1 MFQGLEKAVNVRSMA
16 KLIIKG
22 GNKISGTFSPRGN
35 KNAVLPMLAA
45 STLTDQ
51 PVTLYNVPDI
61 ADVRVML
68 ELLES
73 LGVSVAKEGPSV
85 TLCAAGLQT
94 TTLDEELCRRVRASI
109 LLAGPLAARH
119 GSATVYA
126 PGGDVIGRRR
136 LDTHFYGLQALG
148 IQISDT
154 VPYLFERATLQAAD
168 LVLDE
173 ASVTATENILMAAVL
188 AKGETTIFNAACE
201 PHVQD
206 LANLLV
212 KMGANISGIGT
223 NLLTITGVE
232 RLGGAEHTVAPD
244 YIETGS
250 FLAAAAVTGGALE
263 IKNPGDA
270 LTLSVLQKGFEKL
283 NVKWSIKNETLFQ
296 TLEKNR
302 STRPDLG
309 NFTPKIEDGIW
320 PAFPSDLMSVMIVL
334 ATQTQGQMLF
344 FEKLFE
350 SRMYF
355 VDNLMAMGANI
366 IQCDPHRVV
375 VSGKSKLRGARLSSP
390 DIRAGMAMVIAAC
403 CAEGESIINNAQM
416 IDRGYEAID
425 ERLRALGADIV
436 RAD

>member
-1 MFQGLEKAVNVRSMA
+1 MA
-16 KLIIKG
+16 KFIING
-22 GNKISGTFSPRGN
+22 GNVIGGTFSPRGN

-45 STLTDQ
+45 TVLTDQ
-51 PVTLYNVPDI
+51 PVTLCNVPDI

-68 ELLES
+68 ELLAS
-73 LGVSVAKEGPSV
+73 LGVSVEKEGRCV
-85 TLCAAGLQT
+85 TLCAAGLKGT
-94 TTLDEELCRRVRASI
+94 ELDEEYCRKVRTSI

-119 GSATVYA
+119 GSALIHP

-136 LDTHFYGLQALG
+136 LDTHFYGLRALG
-148 IQISDT
+148 IEVNDLA
-154 VPYLFERATLQAAD
+154 PYHFKRKALAGVD
-168 LVLDE
+168 LILDE

-188 AKGETTIFNAACE
+188 AEGETTIFNAACE

-206 LANLLV
+206 LAHLLV
-212 KMGANISGIGT
+212 KMGADVAGIGT
-223 NLLTITGVE
+223 NRLTIRGVK
-232 RLGGAEHTVAPD
+232 LLAGAEHTVQPD
-244 YIETGS
+244 YIEAGS
-250 FLAAAAVTGGALE
+250 FLTASVVTGGSLE
-263 IKNPGDA
+263 IPEPGD
-270 LTLSVLQKGFEKL
+270 LVTLSVLEKGFQKL
-283 NVKWSIKNETLFQ
+283 GVKWSIADGVLKFKNENGRMTV
-296 TLEKNR
+296 
-302 STRPDLG
+302 PDLG

-320 PAFPSDLMSVMIVL
+320 PSFPSDLMSVLIVL

-375 VSGKSKLRGARLSSP
+375 VSGKSQLRGARLSSP

-403 CAEGESIINNAQM
+403 CAEGRSVIDNAQM
-416 IDRGYEAID
+416 IDRGYEALD

-436 RAD
+436 RGK

>member
-1 MFQGLEKAVNVRSMA
+1 MA
-16 KLIIKG
+16 KFIING
-22 GNKISGTFSPRGN
+22 GNVIGGKFAPRGN

-45 STLTDQ
+45 ATLTDQ
-51 PVTLYNVPDI
+51 PVELSNVPDI
-61 ADVRVML
+61 QDVRVML
-68 ELLES
+68 ELLQT
-73 LGVSVAKEGPSV
+73 LGVSVEKTADGV
-85 TLCAAGLQT
+85 ILCAARLNT
-94 TTLDEELCRRVRASI
+94 TNLDEELCRRVRASI
-109 LLAGPLAARH
+109 LLAGPLSARH
-119 GSATVYA
+119 GSATVPA

-136 LDTHFYGLQALG
+136 LDTHFYGLRALG
-148 IQISDT
+148 IEITET
-154 VPYLFERATLQAAD
+154 VPYEFRRKKLEAAG

-188 AKGETTIFNAACE
+188 AEGETTIFNAACE

-223 NLLTITGVE
+223 NLLKIRGKKT
-232 RLGGAEHTVAPD
+232 LGGATHTVAPD

-250 FLAAAAVTGGALE
+250 FLTAAAVTGGSLE
-263 IKNPGDA
+263 IENPGDS
-270 LTLSVLQKGFEKL
+270 LTLGVLKKGFEKL
-283 NVKWSIKNETLFQ
+283 GTHWIVSDGVLTMKNETGRT
-296 TLEKNR
+296 TL
-302 STRPDLG
+302 PDLG

-375 VSGKSKLRGARLSSP
+375 VSGASKLSGARLSSP
-390 DIRAGMAMVIAAC
+390 DIRAGMAMLIAAC
-403 CAEGESIINNAQM
+403 CAEGHSEIDNAHV
-416 IDRGYEAID
+416 IDRGYESID
-425 ERLRALGADIV
+425 ARLRALGADIV
-436 RAD
+436 RED

>member
-1 MFQGLEKAVNVRSMA
+1 
-16 KLIIKG
+16 
-22 GNKISGTFSPRGN
+22 
-35 KNAVLPMLAA
+35 MLAA
-45 STLTDQ
+45 SVLTDQ
-51 PVTLYNVPDI
+51 PIALSNVPDI
-61 ADVRVML
+61 RDVRVML
-68 ELLES
+68 ELLET
-73 LGVSVAKEGPSV
+73 LGVSVDKKGGCV
-85 TLCAAGLQT
+85 TLCAAGLKT
-94 TTLDEELCRRVRASI
+94 TELDAELCRHVRASI
-109 LLAGPLAARH
+109 LLAGPLAAKH
-119 GSATVYA
+119 GSALIHS

-136 LDTHFYGLQALG
+136 LDTHFYGLRALG
-148 IQISDT
+148 ISISES
-154 VPYLFERATLQAAD
+154 VPYEFKRVKLQAAS

-188 AKGETTIFNAACE
+188 AEGETVIFNAACE

-212 KMGANISGIGT
+212 KMGAEISGIGT
-223 NLLTITGVE
+223 NRLHVQGVAT
-232 RLGGAEHTVAPD
+232 LGGAEHTVAPD

-263 IKNPGDA
+263 IDCPGDS

-283 NVKWSIKNETLFQ
+283 GVRWTVADGVLNMEKEVGRTTL
-296 TLEKNR
+296 
-302 STRPDLG
+302 PDLG

-375 VSGKSKLRGARLSSP
+375 VNGASKLHGARLSSP
-390 DIRAGMAMVIAAC
+390 DIRAGMAMLIAAC
-403 CAEGESIINNAQM
+403 CADGESIIENAHV

-436 RAD
+436 REI

>member
-1 MFQGLEKAVNVRSMA
+1 MA
-16 KLIIKG
+16 KFIING
-22 GNKISGTFSPRGN
+22 GHTISGTFTPRGN

-45 STLTDQ
+45 ATLTDQ
-51 PVTLYNVPDI
+51 PVVLSNVPDI
-61 ADVRVML
+61 QDVRVML
-68 ELLES
+68 ELLET
-73 LGVSVAKEGPSV
+73 LGVSVEKDDDCI
-85 TLCAAGLQT
+85 TLCAAGLHT
-94 TTLDEELCRRVRASI
+94 TTLNEELCRHVRASI
-109 LLAGPLAARH
+109 LLAGPLSAKH
-119 GSATVYA
+119 GSATIYA

-136 LDTHFYGLQALG
+136 LDTHFYGLRSLG
-148 IQISDT
+148 IEITET
-154 VPYLFERATLQAAD
+154 VPYQFKRSKLAAAD

-188 AKGETTIFNAACE
+188 ADGNTTIFNAACE

-212 KMGANISGIGT
+212 KMGAEISGIGT
-223 NLLTITGVE
+223 NLMSIKGKET
-232 RLGGAEHTVAPD
+232 LGGAAHAIQPD

-250 FLAAAAVTGGALE
+250 FLAAAAVTGGSLT
-263 IKNPGDA
+263 IHNPGDA
-270 LTLSVLQKGFEKL
+270 LTLSVLKKGFEKMSVGWEL
-283 NVKWSIKNETLFQ
+283 NNNTLFQ
-296 TLEKNR
+296 TLETDR
-302 STRPDLG
+302 SIIPDIG

-320 PAFPSDLMSVMIVL
+320 PAFPSDLMSVLIVL

-375 VSGKSKLRGARLSSP
+375 VTGKSELRGARLSSP
-390 DIRAGMAMVIAAC
+390 DIRAGMAMLIAAC
-403 CAEGESIINNAQM
+403 CAEGRSEINNAQM

-425 ERLRALGADIV
+425 SRLRALGADIV
-436 RAD
+436 REN